1 MAIRADARERTSSAS
16 AGQKGATI
24 KSRREV
30 VRCVMRSP
38 KFYSA
43 GGEQSLGAKLR
54 APGDEWSPAVRRI
67 IQGRKEDLE
76 PLGPHRE
83 RFFKLD
89 PMLMRPC
96 LSNCIKPFFPQV

>member
-54 APGDEWSPAVRRI
+54 APGDEWSLPSDAKYRVV
-67 IQGRKEDLE
+67 K
-76 PLGPHRE
+76 
-83 RFFKLD
+83 
-89 PMLMRPC
+89 
-96 LSNCIKPFFPQV
+96 S